1 MSSQYIYLKIKI
13 EIDEYIYFY
22 WNRDEQLLINIIC
35 LDCLID
41 LILPSLMKEGGW
53 NPNKLECDVKLAI
66 FSFTKL
72 YILNTIK
79 P

>member
-1 MSSQYIYLKIKI
+1 MNISFII
-13 EIDEYIYFY
+13 EIVMNNCF
-22 WNRDEQLLINIIC
+22 NNIIC

-41 LILPSLMKEGGW
+41 LILPSLMKEGGL

-72 YILNTIK
+72 YILNTIN

>member
-1 MSSQYIYLKIKI
+1 MNISFIF
-13 EIDEYIYFY
+13 EIVMNNCF
-22 WNRDEQLLINIIC
+22 NNIIC

-72 YILNTIK
+72 YILNTIN